1 MEKEFIKI
9 WLDDWREAP
18 TGYVGVKSVD
28 DAKQMIENCEALGLP
43 IVLVD
48 CDYDLG
54 MYEVC
59 GGNGLDFLEWLDQRG
74 THYPAEVHSSHPVGS
89 MRMENFIASFWP

>member
-1 MEKEFIKI
+1 MEKEMIKI

-18 TGYVGVKSVD
+18 RGYVWVKSVD
-28 DAKQMIENCEALGLP
+28 DAKAMIENCERQGLP

-54 MYEVC
+54 MYEV
-59 GGNGLDFLEWLDQRG
+59 
-74 THYPAEVHSSHPVGS
+74 HSSHPAGS